1 MTSLSLL
8 AGRTVPDGDSKF
20 IKSWLLEN
28 NSGSIFGDGTLEGTL
43 PASRSYVHILGS
55 EMRLLGEKV
64 LASEDIRSHGE
75 NFLGSVTGRSS
86 SVKAEP
92 ESFEGVSESGLV

>member
-1 MTSLSLL
+1 
-8 AGRTVPDGDSKF
+8 
-20 IKSWLLEN
+20 
-28 NSGSIFGDGTLEGTL
+28 
-43 PASRSYVHILGS
+43 
-55 EMRLLGEKV
+55 MRLLGEKV
-64 LASEDIRSHGE
+64 LDSEDIRSHGE